1 MPKDRLLFAK
11 EGRARYISHL
21 DLMRTFQRAFTRA
34 QIPIKHTEGF
44 NPHPFISIAL
54 PLPLGFSSRC
64 ELLEFGLLEGTD
76 YADVPARLN
85 AALPE
90 GVRVLECY
98 PGERS
103 MKELMWLDYE
113 LQVDASGDL
122 RGLQTAWS
130 ELLSRDSWVVEKPSK
145 KAKSGVTS
153 IDIPTLVKEF
163 TFTDFSENG
172 FILQAVLAAQNP
184 SLNPSFMVSALSGA
198 CPWFPVDFVRYGR
211 REILDAEGKIF
222 R

>member
-76 YADVPARLN
+76 HADVPSRLN

-90 GVRVLECY
+90 GVRILECY
-98 PGERS
+98 PGQRS

-113 LQVDASGDL
+113 LQVEASGDL
-122 RGLQTAWS
+122 PGLRAAWT
-130 ELLSRDSWVVEKPSK
+130 ELLGRDSWVVEKPSK
-145 KAKSGVTS
+145 KAKSGVTNV
-153 IDIPTLVKEF
+153 DVPTLVKEF
-163 TFTDFSENG
+163 TFTDFGEDG
-172 FILQAVLAAQNP
+172 FTLNAVLAAQNP
-184 SLNPSFMVSALSGA
+184 SLNPSFMVSALVGA
-198 CPWFPVDFVRYGR
+198 CPRFPVRFVRYGR
-211 REILDAEGKIF
+211 REVLDGTGKIF